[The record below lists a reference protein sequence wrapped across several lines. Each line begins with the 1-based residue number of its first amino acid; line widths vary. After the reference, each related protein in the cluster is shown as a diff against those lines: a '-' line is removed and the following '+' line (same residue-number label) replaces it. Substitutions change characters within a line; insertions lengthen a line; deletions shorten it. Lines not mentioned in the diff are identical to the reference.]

1 MAFGLLTSEEIEMR
15 LMKNLTITN
24 NDLHAW
30 MKLLS
35 KDVIGPVMILSD
47 CYWLQNLKDE
57 SCSCR
62 TSVFFF
68 LSLLFVRILGIEI
81 G

>member
-1 MAFGLLTSEEIEMR
+1 MAFGLLTSEKIEMR

-35 KDVIGPVMILSD
+35 KDVGPVMIWRD
-47 CYWLQNLKDE
+47 CYWFQNLKDE

-62 TSVFFF
+62 ISVFFF
-68 LSLLFVRILGIEI
+68 LSPFCSDIEN
-81 G
+81 